1 MPRHHSDSNKEDAPS
16 PWMGGAAS
24 CPPDCYFRAEISQP
38 SALKLL
44 AENIN
49 NVLKT
54 VDLLIVKNDRFEGIR
69 IETLDD
75 AKVCVVV
82 AKLPCTV
89 HVSPEWASL
98 APEHQSVCV
107 SLEWL
112 LLTLRQVELQYS
124 LIIDHLKCDEG
135 TLRLR
140 YYEPLT
146 GVDEFQADIY
156 TLATNAPSII
166 EMQGFPVK
174 FKIEMDLQTLRNFL
188 KSCESIKSDDVEF
201 LVKDFTVEDD
211 ELTLPTQQCSK
222 NSENSKSSKTP
233 HLRTVTVRAKEQGS
247 MGIKRTFRGIV
258 DEGRLDDETEKFEEA
273 SKVSSREGSEEG
285 SKEGCSPKDD
295 HHDDIV
301 SPPPK
306 RQKLQIQKLKEE
318 HGTTIFQESFSTKY
332 LNSFVRSMNR
342 TNVTLHMSPQHP
354 LHVSYSLGPRDAH
367 VTFIL
372 APKEIF

>member
-1 MPRHHSDSNKEDAPS
+1 MPHRASANVERAPS
-16 PWMGGAAS
+16 ADCGN
-24 CPPDCYFRAEISQP
+24 CPVECYFRAEIPQP

-54 VDLLIVKNDRFEGIR
+54 VDLLIVKNTRFEGIR

-98 APEHQSVCV
+98 PQEHQSVCV

-124 LIIDHLKCDEG
+124 LIIDHLKSDEG

-156 TLATNAPSII
+156 TLATPAPSII
-166 EMQGFPVK
+166 ELQGFPVK

-201 LVKDFTVEDD
+201 IVKDFEAVED
-211 ELTLPTQQCSK
+211 
-222 NSENSKSSKTP
+222 SSTKP
-233 HLRTVTVRAKEQGS
+233 FPDKRLRTVTVRAREQGS
-247 MGIKRTFRGIV
+247 MGIKRTFRGMV
-258 DEGRLDDETEKFEEA
+258 DEGRLEGKRTGGAADPAEA
-273 SKVSSREGSEEG
+273 SVVSGE
-285 SKEGCSPKDD
+285 
-295 HHDDIV
+295 DIGDPE
-301 SPPPK
+301 PPQK
-306 RQKLQIQKLKEE
+306 RQKLQLETLRE
-318 HGTTIFQESFSTKY
+318 AHGTIIFQESFSTKY

-372 APKEIF
+372 APKETF